1 MDDLTRASRLAGGI
15 WGHLIGDATG
25 VPYEFMS
32 AERIGEVEF
41 GAAGG
46 PWDQPPGTWSD
57 DGSLMLALLDS
68 LLTTGFDTED
78 QGRRSVAWMDDGD
91 YTPAH
96 AGKFDIGTTTSEA
109 LHAIR
114 RGLPA
119 IDAGPTGERSSS
131 NGSLMRILPLALV
144 ERDGWEPDRQTRA
157 VDDLTLVRHAHEAS
171 RVTHGH
177 PRCQVACAL
186 YALVVR
192 RLLDEERPT
201 PLPQP
206 ALDGALATL
215 RAIYAGDDALAPH
228 LAALDELE
236 AWREQPH
243 TGRGFVLDAF
253 WSAWD
258 AFAGARDYRD
268 TIVRAI
274 RLGNDT
280 DTTAAIAG
288 GLAGVRWGW
297 EDIPVAWRRGM
308 RGREVATPFVDRLV
322 ATTGLRSSTLSPLR
336 IDPIDLDGIERDDGG
351 RLGITFLP
359 GKKRDGYTGNHWR
372 DVDADAATLR
382 DAGWDVLFLLVEDEE
397 LVSCRVPDVAEALD
411 AVGVELVRCPIRDPR
426 IPTPQQEAGY
436 RLAIADLVAR
446 VRGGGSVA
454 IACRGGIDRSGMTAA
469 CVLIGAGIP
478 IEEAIDRVHA
488 GRHGSLTYPDQLVY
502 VKGWVVGGSDAPDA

>member
-1 MDDLTRASRLAGGI
+1 MEDLTRASRLAGGI

-32 AERIGEVEF
+32 AGRIGEVRF

-68 LLTTGFDTED
+68 LLTTGFDAED
-78 QGRRSVAWMDDGD
+78 QGRRSVAWMDEGD
-91 YTPAH
+91 YTPGH
-96 AGKFDIGTTTSEA
+96 VGKFDIGTTTSEA
-109 LHAIR
+109 LRAIR
-114 RGLPA
+114 QGVPA
-119 IDAGPTGERSSS
+119 IDAGPTGERSSG

-144 ERDGWEPDRQTRA
+144 ERDGREPGRPTEA
-157 VDDLTLVRHAHEAS
+157 VDDPALVRQAHDAS

-192 RLLDEERPT
+192 RLLDDEQPT
-201 PLPQP
+201 PLPHR
-206 ALDGALATL
+206 ALDGALVTL
-215 RAIYAGDDALAPH
+215 RAIYAGDDSLAPH

-236 AWREQPH
+236 AWRAKPH

-274 RLGNDT
+274 RYGNDT

-297 EDIPVAWRRGM
+297 EGIPVTWRRGM
-308 RGREVATPFVDRLV
+308 RGREVVTPLVDRLV
-322 ATTGLRSSTLSPLR
+322 ATTGPRTSTLSPLR
-336 IDPIDLDGIERDDGG
+336 IDPIDLDGIERADGG
-351 RLGITFLP
+351 RLGITFLL

-372 DVDADAATLR
+372 DVDHDATTLR
-382 DAGWDVLFLLVEDEE
+382 DGGWGVLFLLVEDAE

-426 IPTPQQEAGY
+426 VPTREQEAGY
-436 RLAIADLVAR
+436 RRAVGDLVER
-446 VRGGGSVA
+446 VRAGGSVA

-469 CVLIGAGIP
+469 CVLIEAGIP
-478 IEEAIDRVHA
+478 TGEAIDRVHA
-488 GRHGSLTYPDQLVY
+488 GRQGSLTYPDQLEY
-502 VKGWVVGGSDAPDA
+502 VGEWVVGGSGAPDA